1 MVTIA
6 NFLCCWWWWWS
17 SGIPLVGR
25 CAALAEFG
33 NGSRS
38 LRGVAKVA
46 KVANGGGKGPRR
58 TELHVAPCKK
68 REVAKVANKIH

>member
-1 MVTIA
+1 M
-6 NFLCCWWWWWS
+6 
-17 SGIPLVGR
+17 
-25 CAALAEFG
+25 

-58 TELHVAPCKK
+58 TELHVAPYKK
-68 REVAKVANKIH
+68 REVAKVANKNLKKKDY